1 MRLNTNREM
10 YYNLLDLEIETT
22 KEERHE
28 LLNSLYKE
36 SDFCWEAGGAEYRI
50 ICEDVIEEIHT
61 KEVKDLTIDLHLNG
75 LDLDKHWWIA
85 IDWEKT
91 SETLRRTN
99 GCGRHF
105 SSYDGSEQ
113 EFILDG
119 VSYYV
124 FRVK

>member
-1 MRLNTNREM
+1 M
-10 YYNLLDLEIETT
+10 YYNLLNLEIETT

-28 LLNSLYKE
+28 LLSSLYKE

-91 SETLRRTN
+91 AETLRRTN